1 MTRSCPVLGIGVDVT
16 GLWRWRSLLLREPDV
31 VDVAFSEQE
40 RAWMLGRPERAALQW
55 AAKEAAVKAL
65 GCGFGPA
72 DWQDVVVDLATS
84 PPVVRISPRLRADLG
99 LRRCRMVVSA
109 GLSHRTPPLAIAL
122 AVAIAMPP
130 HGSEATLAE
139 PGQPLPLAV
148 ALERAPASGPR
159 VAVRCSERGA
169 AVRAVQL
176 GLVTLGETRPYVL
189 TRSPDGRPL
198 LRSDAAGE
206 PPLVSIAHCSG
217 WAAAAVCRGEGGMAG
232 VGMAGENPLGTG
244 REAA

>member
-1 MTRSCPVLGIGVDVT
+1 MTTSCPVFGIGVDVT

-40 RAWMLGRPERAALQW
+40 RAWVRGLPERAALQW

-84 PPVVRISPRLRADLG
+84 PPVLRISPRLRADLG
-99 LRRCRMVVSA
+99 LGRHRMIVSA
-109 GLSHRTPPLAIAL
+109 GLSHRTPPIALAL
-122 AVAIAMPP
+122 AVAVAMPP
-130 HGSEATLAE
+130 HGSGATPAE
-139 PGQPLPLAV
+139 PGQTLPLAV

-159 VAVRCSERGA
+159 VAVRCAERGA
-169 AVRAVQL
+169 AVRAAQR
-176 GLVTLGETRPYVL
+176 GLVALGETRPYVL
-189 TRSPDGRPL
+189 TRSPDGKPL
-198 LRSDAAGE
+198 LQSDAAGE

-217 WAAAAVCRGEGGMAG
+217 WAAAAVCLAGEG
-232 VGMAGENPLGTG
+232 PLGAG